1 MRKNKIRKSTWI
13 PLAFTLYSVV
23 IYAYLL
29 PRSTA
34 GTGTIIFAIVLNA
47 LIILALWW
55 LYRKK
60 EKMALER
67 ERELMDRTR
76 KGEDKTPVTN

>member
-13 PLAFTLYSVV
+13 PLAFTLYSIVV
-23 IYAYLL
+23 YAYVLL
-29 PRSTA
+29 CSTA
-34 GTGTIIFAIVLNA
+34 STGAVVFTIVLNA

-67 ERELMDRTR
+67 EREMMEQIR
-76 KGEDKTPVTN
+76 KNQDLTSNNH